1 MKRSIAITS
10 ALVLAL
16 SSLLFVAEAS
26 ARAGGGS
33 SGGSRGSR
41 SYSAPAPRSPS
52 QVSPSR
58 PTAPASPAAPS
69 AMPQRSGWGGML
81 GGLLVGGLIGS
92 LLFGGMGG
100 GLGGLGGGI
109 GLMEIVLIGGLIVF
123 AIMWMRRRQAA
134 AGAAGT
140 PAYAGGYGGSSSGGR
155 QPSGGS
161 AYSGGGSSSAP
172 VAALDAPA
180 ELSDLDRGVGHIRQ
194 MDAQFDPA
202 AFGEKAT
209 DMFFKIQAAWTN
221 RDMSRVT
228 DLLTPEMRDV
238 LQAQVDKLR
247 ADQRI
252 NRLEN
257 IAVRQAAVTEGW
269 QEKGQDFV
277 TVYFL
282 ASLVDY
288 TTDESGAQVLDGSRT
303 EPVKFEEYWT
313 FARPVG
319 PNPWKLSAI
328 QQAA

>member
-16 SSLLFVAEAS
+16 SSLIFVAEAS

-41 SYSAPAPRSPS
+41 SYSAPAPKSPS

-58 PTAPASPAAPS
+58 PTAPASPVAP
-69 AMPQRSGWGGML
+69 APMQAPQRSGWGGML

-92 LLFGGMGG
+92 LLFGG
-100 GLGGLGGGI
+100 LGHGMAGGI

-123 AIMWMRRRQAA
+123 ALVWMRRRQAA
-134 AGAAGT
+134 GAEGT
-140 PAYAGGYGGSSSGGR
+140 PAYAGGYSGSGSSSGGW

-161 AYSGGGSSSAP
+161 TYSGGGSSAAP
-172 VAALDAPA
+172 VAMLDAPA

-202 AFGEKAT
+202 AFSESAT

-228 DLLTPEMRDV
+228 DLLTPEMRGV
-238 LQAQVDKLR
+238 LQAQCDKLR
-247 ADQRI
+247 ADRRI

-328 QQAA
+328 QQPA

>member
-1 MKRSIAITS
+1 M
-10 ALVLAL
+10 
-16 SSLLFVAEAS
+16 
-26 ARAGGGS
+26 
-33 SGGSRGSR
+33 
-41 SYSAPAPRSPS
+41 
-52 QVSPSR
+52 
-58 PTAPASPAAPS
+58 
-69 AMPQRSGWGGML
+69 GGML

-100 GLGGLGGGI
+100 GLGGGIGGGI
-109 GLMEIVLIGGLIVF
+109 GLMEIVLIGGLIAF
-123 AIMWMRRRQAA
+123 AIYWMRRRQAA
-134 AGAAGT
+134 GAAGT
-140 PAYAGGYGGSSSGGR
+140 LAYAGGYGASGSSSGGW
-155 QPSGGS
+155 QPSSGS
-161 AYSGGGSSSAP
+161 AYSGGGSSAAP
-172 VAALDAPA
+172 VAMLDAPA
-180 ELSDLDRGVGHIRQ
+180 EQSDLDRGLSHIRQ

-202 AFGEKAT
+202 AFGESAT

-221 RDMSRVT
+221 RDMGRVA
-228 DLLTPEMRDV
+228 DLVTPEMRGV
-238 LQAQVDKLR
+238 LQAQCDTLR
-247 ADQRI
+247 ANRRI

-257 IAVRQAAVTEGW
+257 IAVRQAALTEGW

-313 FARPVG
+313 FTRPVG

>member
-41 SYSAPAPRSPS
+41 SYSAPKSPS

-58 PTAPASPAAPS
+58 PTAPASPVAPS
-69 AMPQRSGWGGML
+69 PMQSPQRSGWGGML

-92 LLFGGMGG
+92 MLFGGMGG

-134 AGAAGT
+134 GAAGT
-140 PAYAGGYGGSSSGGR
+140 PAYAGGYGGSSSGGW

-161 AYSGGGSSSAP
+161 AYSGGGSSAPP
-172 VAALDAPA
+172 VAVLEAPA
-180 ELSDLDRGVGHIRQ
+180 ETSDLDRGLGYIRQ

-202 AFGEKAT
+202 AFGESAT

-228 DLLTPEMRDV
+228 DLLTPEMRGV
-238 LQAQVDKLR
+238 LQAQCDKLR
-247 ADQRI
+247 ADRRI

-313 FARPVG
+313 FTRPVG

>member
-41 SYSAPAPRSPS
+41 SYSAPAPKSPS

-58 PTAPASPAAPS
+58 PTAPASPMAP
-69 AMPQRSGWGGML
+69 APMPQRSGWGGML

-134 AGAAGT
+134 GAVGT
-140 PAYAGGYGGSSSGGR
+140 PAYAGGYSGPSSGGW

-161 AYSGGGSSSAP
+161 AYSGGGSSAAP

-180 ELSDLDRGVGHIRQ
+180 ELSDLDRGIGHIRQ

-202 AFGEKAT
+202 AFCESAT

-221 RDMSRVT
+221 RDMGRVT
-228 DLLTPEMRDV
+228 DLLTPEMRGV
-238 LQAQVDKLR
+238 LQAQCDKLR
-247 ADQRI
+247 ADRRI

-257 IAVRQAAVTEGW
+257 IAVRQAALTEGW

-288 TTDESGAQVLDGSRT
+288 TTNESGAQVLDGSRT

-328 QQAA
+328 QQPA

>member
-16 SSLLFVAEAS
+16 SSVLFVAEAS

-41 SYSAPAPRSPS
+41 SYSAPTSPS

-58 PTAPASPAAPS
+58 PTAPASPVAP
-69 AMPQRSGWGGML
+69 APMQAPQRSGWGGML

-92 LLFGGMGG
+92 LLFGG
-100 GLGGLGGGI
+100 LGHGMFGGI

-123 AIMWMRRRQAA
+123 AIVWMRRRQAA
-134 AGAAGT
+134 SSVGT
-140 PAYAGGYGGSSSGGR
+140 PAYAGGYGASGSSSGGW

-161 AYSGGGSSSAP
+161 TYSGGGSSAAP
-172 VAALDAPA
+172 AAMLDAPA

-202 AFGEKAT
+202 AFSESAT
-209 DMFFKIQAAWTN
+209 DIFFKIQAAWTN
-221 RDMSRVT
+221 RDMGRVT
-228 DLLTPEMRDV
+228 DLLTPEMRGV
-238 LQAQVDKLR
+238 LQAQCDKLR
-247 ADQRI
+247 ADRRI

-328 QQAA
+328 QQPA

>member
-16 SSLLFVAEAS
+16 SSVLFVAEAS

-41 SYSAPAPRSPS
+41 SYSAPTSPS

-58 PTAPASPAAPS
+58 PTAPASPVAP
-69 AMPQRSGWGGML
+69 APMQAPQRSGWGGML

-92 LLFGGMGG
+92 LLFGG
-100 GLGGLGGGI
+100 LGHGMFGGI

-123 AIMWMRRRQAA
+123 AIVWMRRRQAA
-134 AGAAGT
+134 GAVGT
-140 PAYAGGYGGSSSGGR
+140 PAYAGGYSGSGSSSGGW

-161 AYSGGGSSSAP
+161 TYSGGGSSAAP
-172 VAALDAPA
+172 AAMLDAPA

-202 AFGEKAT
+202 AFSESAT
-209 DMFFKIQAAWTN
+209 DIFFKIQAAWTN
-221 RDMSRVT
+221 RDMGRVT
-228 DLLTPEMRDV
+228 DLLTPEMRGV
-238 LQAQVDKLR
+238 LQAQCDKLR
-247 ADQRI
+247 ADRRI

-328 QQAA
+328 QQPA